1 MTCLFLR
8 DGCNSFFSFSKT
20 KYLSLIGYLITIVL
34 LHELIQ
40 FQQYFHYILLTL
52 KYMFFSSV
60 AELTGNF
67 LKREWF
73 RPDGERESGAKYNEA
88 LQFLLR

>member
-1 MTCLFLR
+1 MQFIFLFLK
-8 DGCNSFFSFSKT
+8 DLVPLFDWLLDNNC
-20 KYLSLIGYLITIVL
+20 L

-52 KYMFFSSV
+52 KYMFFSFV

>member
-1 MTCLFLR
+1 M
-8 DGCNSFFSFSKT
+8 
-20 KYLSLIGYLITIVL
+20 KYI
-34 LHELIQ
+34 
-40 FQQYFHYILLTL
+40 
-52 KYMFFSSV
+52 FFSSV

>member
-1 MTCLFLR
+1 MQFIFLFLKDLVPLFDWLRDNNCLFALV
-8 DGCNSFFSFSKT
+8 NTAKNYKLT
-20 KYLSLIGYLITIVL
+20 
-34 LHELIQ
+34 Q
-40 FQQYFHYILLTL
+40 FQQYFHNIL
-52 KYMFFSSV
+52 FFSSV

-88 LQFLLR
+88 LLFLLR